1 MTLESDDERQWLR
14 LRALRAERA
23 QTALH
28 HASREREAAAAALQ
42 RRLLRIE
49 AGRRAL
55 RELDH
60 ARLHEWA
67 AQMPRW
73 AGLMGLRR
81 DHLYEQ
87 IERDEYALH
96 GERRTLTEADATLQR
111 RRIDLTHALMRLQA
125 AQTWLN
131 EQGRVRATTQERR
144 TERELDDVL
153 ARPGRLELW
162 TAVETRHA

>member
-1 MTLESDDERQWLR
+1 
-14 LRALRAERA
+14 
-23 QTALH
+23 
-28 HASREREAAAAALQ
+28 
-42 RRLLRIE
+42 
-49 AGRRAL
+49 
-55 RELDH
+55 
-60 ARLHEWA
+60 
-67 AQMPRW
+67 MPRW

-125 AQTWLN
+125 AQTWLT